1 MTSTKKGSESCPR
14 CGFDSNTT
22 LRLTDNISPFHDLIS
37 VNGVASAKDTSL
49 INDYLQKVH
58 GEIQRLETILQEG
71 QEEKI
76 RLQSI
81 ADSHAALISSF
92 RKLPPEVLATI
103 FQHTIVI
110 PPLQNSHWLPGDM
123 ARIYDAL
130 CALGSVCRHW
140 RATVLSTPSLWA
152 QFCLRL
158 PWIQPIESRLPLLKI
173 MLDRSREAH
182 LSIGCSFMG
191 FGRDKQN
198 IRALLECLVPTSYR
212 WKLASIEIDEDSVDI
227 YEQLRGRLP
236 LLERL
241 ELVSVCPNS
250 EVSWETFRAFED
262 APLLRELVLG
272 EGLSPVHKFALPWSQ
287 ITSLYIDHQIEPDGL
302 YAVFSV
308 TPNLQFLHLSAQNED
323 GDSTTWEPEDPIDFI
338 VCSTLRHLDVA
349 DPALF
354 RVATLPSVEEI
365 SIGLLPV
372 HEEDDDKYEED
383 FFYDFLHRSQCPM
396 RKLTIRLGENFDAF
410 GRIFDQ
416 AFRLTC
422 LDITLHTVD
431 SACSLFDVL
440 ASTKILP
447 QLQSL
452 KVVYIAPEAYDEY
465 GDMNL
470 GECIADLFKS
480 RSLTFAAGMLSIHVE
495 VKPCGNSGRG
505 PHLSLVFWAA
515 FERHLRDTQDLRSRI
530 LIEKRPHSG
539 IICMNPATA

>member
-1 MTSTKKGSESCPR
+1 MTLKNKGYESCPR

-22 LRLTDNISPFHDLIS
+22 MRLTDKPSPFRDLIS
-37 VNGVASAKDTSL
+37 VNGVASATDASL

-58 GEIQRLETILQEG
+58 GEIQRLETIMKEA
-71 QEEKI
+71 QEETI

-81 ADSHAALISSF
+81 VDSHGALMSSF
-92 RKLPPEVLATI
+92 RKFPPEVLATI
-103 FQHTIVI
+103 FQHAIVT

-123 ARIYDAL
+123 AHVYDAL

-152 QFCLRL
+152 QFCVRL
-158 PWIQPIESRLPLLKI
+158 PWIRPTESRLPLLEI
-173 MLDRSREAH
+173 ILDRSREAH
-182 LSIGCSFMG
+182 LSIGTSLME
-191 FGRDKQN
+191 FGCGKQN

-241 ELVSVCPNS
+241 ELVSVSPNS

-262 APLLRELVLG
+262 APLLRELALG
-272 EGLSPVHKFALPWSQ
+272 DGLSPVHKFALPWSQ
-287 ITSLYIDHQIEPDGL
+287 ITSLYIDHQIEPDDL
-302 YAVFSV
+302 YTVFSI
-308 TPNLQFLHLSAQNED
+308 TPGLQFLHLSAQNED
-323 GDSTTWEPEDPIDFI
+323 GGSTAWEPEDPNDFV
-338 VCSTLRHLDVA
+338 VCSTVRHLDVA

-354 RVATLPSVEEI
+354 RATTLPSVEEI

-372 HEEDDDKYEED
+372 HEEEDNKYEED
-383 FFYDFLHRSQCPM
+383 LFYDFLHRSQCPM
-396 RKLTIRLGENFDAF
+396 RKLTVRLGENFDAF
-410 GRIFDQ
+410 ERIFDQ

-422 LDITLHTVD
+422 LDITLHTVY

-447 QLQSL
+447 LLQSL

-465 GDMNL
+465 DDVNL

-480 RSLTFAAGMLSIHVE
+480 RSLTFTAGMLSIHVE
-495 VKPCGNSGRG
+495 VIPCSNNAPRLGRG
-505 PHLSLVFWAA
+505 PYLSLMFWAS
-515 FERHLRDTQDLRSRI
+515 FERRLRDTRL
-530 LIEKRPHSG
+530 
-539 IICMNPATA
+539 A